1 MMKPV
6 LIISHAT
13 CEAPGYLR
21 EFLDKQSVAY
31 RVINHDDDELGS
43 SCIEDVAGVVFLGS
57 PVNANDS
64 LPWIKAEIEFIKVLL
79 ANKIPLLGICFGA
92 QLMAR
97 ALGAKV
103 CSAADMQI
111 GWHRVKS
118 SQQVQTVFKDS
129 ALPAIF
135 NAFEWHG
142 DTFSIPADAV
152 PLFTADCIE
161 NQGFAY
167 KNCLALQFHPE
178 ITESM
183 IFEWLDRYGQCLLKP
198 TACTQSRKE
207 VLENLK
213 KRLSEQRLVAD
224 KLFGWWLDQVRKYA
238 INE

>member
-1 MMKPV
+1 MKPI

-21 EFLDKQSVAY
+21 EFLDKQKVTY
-31 RVINHDDDELGS
+31 QIINHEDETLRCGH
-43 SCIEDVAGVVFLGS
+43 IEDIAGLIFLGS
-57 PVNANDS
+57 PVSVNDS
-64 LPWIKAEIEFIKVLL
+64 LSWIEEEIEFIQL
-79 ANKIPLLGICFGA
+79 AIEKNVPVLGICFGA

-97 ALGAKV
+97 AMGAEV
-103 CSAADMQI
+103 CSAASMQI

-118 SQQVQTVFKDS
+118 SQQVQTIFKDS
-129 ALPAIF
+129 ALPAF
-135 NAFEWHG
+135 FTAFEWHG
-142 DTFSIPADAV
+142 DTFSIPVGAV

-198 TACTQSRKE
+198 TACTQSRNE

-213 KRLSEQRLVAD
+213 KRLSAQRLVAD
-224 KLFGWWLDQVRKYA
+224 ELFGWWLVQVKKYA
-238 INE
+238 TDE